1 MSKLLNRKYLFIVIF
16 VLFFLITRIFHI
28 LELPVFADEAIY
40 IRWAQLIIDDA
51 RQYLFFPLKDGKT
64 PLFVWL
70 MVPLQWV
77 GRDPLLMGRAVSV
90 FSGLAQVFVIWR
102 LSEALRLGRKAQ
114 VISVIFSTILPFWF
128 FYQRM
133 ALMDSLM
140 TLLLSVSWLFLVE
153 YCYDSN
159 SKQRPDKKIILS
171 GIFLG
176 LALWTKLS
184 AILFVPV
191 LLLTP
196 WGLKYQLD
204 KDAIKHSILT
214 LMSVIL
220 GLLIFLLLRL
230 HPAFSQLFSRGGDF
244 LFSLSAVIGG
254 QWRFILS
261 QWPRYLIEL
270 STYLVLYVLL
280 APILGLIISKQRKT
294 HLLFLMLSLVYLLP
308 VLILGRVVYARY
320 FLPTAIFF
328 TLSASSLIAF
338 MLDKANE
345 NKIFWKKF
353 LWGLSAAV
361 ILSNIVA
368 SSALWMFQSYFSVNE
383 LSLPLKDR
391 FQYLEEWSAG
401 QGIKETA
408 NRLLEVSQ
416 NQRVVLATEGYFGTL
431 PDGILMYLHRRNVEN
446 IFVMGIGQ
454 PVHELPP
461 DFIQAASSAD
471 QAWLLVNSH
480 RNFLTLNPDQLIAE
494 YCRPNGAP
502 CLELWNVSEIIP

>member
-1 MSKLLNRKYLFIVIF
+1 MNKLLNRKSLILVLF
-16 VLFFLITRIFHI
+16 VLVFLATRFFHI

-51 RQYLFFPLKDGKT
+51 RQYAFFPLNDGKT

-70 MVPLQWV
+70 MVPLQWL
-77 GRDPLLMGRAVSV
+77 GRDPLLMGRALSV
-90 FSGLAQVFVIWR
+90 LAGLGQVYVIWR
-102 LSEALRLGRKAQ
+102 LASALRLGRKAQ
-114 VISVIFSTILPFWF
+114 LLSVVLTTILPFWF

-140 TLLLSVSWLFLVE
+140 TLFLSISWLKLIEF
-153 YCYDSN
+153 CHDSN
-159 SKQRPDKKIILS
+159 SRQILYKKLILS

-184 AILFVPV
+184 AILFIPV
-191 LLLTP
+191 LILTP
-196 WGLKYQLD
+196 WGLKFQLNQ
-204 KDAIKHSILT
+204 IIFKHSILT

-220 GLLIFLLLRL
+220 GILMFLLLRL

-244 LFSLSAVIGG
+244 LFSLSAVLSGE
-254 QWRFILS
+254 WRFILS
-261 QWPRYLIEL
+261 QWSRYWTEL
-270 STYLVLYVLL
+270 STYLVLYVFL
-280 APILGLIISKQRKT
+280 APILGLFFSRRRKK
-294 HLLFLMLSLVYLLP
+294 HLFFLMLSFAYLLP
-308 VLILGRVVYARY
+308 ILILGRVVYARY

-338 MLDKANE
+338 MLEKANE
-345 NKIFWKKF
+345 NQIVWKKF
-353 LWGLSAAV
+353 LWGLTAAV

-368 SSALWMFQSYFSVNE
+368 SSALWMFQSYFSVNQ
-383 LSLPLKDR
+383 LSLPQKDR
-391 FQYLEEWSAG
+391 TQYLEEWSSG
-401 QGIKETA
+401 HGIKETA
-408 NRLLEVSQ
+408 DRLLNVGQ

-431 PDGILMYLHRRNVEN
+431 PDGILMYLHRQNVEN

-461 DFIQAASSAD
+461 EFIQAASIAD

-480 RNFLTLNPDQLIAE
+480 RNFLNLSQDLLIAK
-494 YCRPNGAP
+494 Y
-502 CLELWNVSEIIP
+502 